1 MNNLTLYSTLKR
13 EEIEMSEENE
23 LFMDDDAWNNR
34 ITDKVQPYMNSK
46 EMKEMAKADEEIEDS
61 FAVIEM
67 NIKRGNK
74 RPDMRKKYWNSILL
88 EGRNLPNW
96 PIKKGKESNLPIEV
110 QTTRDTI
117 GELVFAAHVAFWNDN
132 PVIQHLSVISDRNKE
147 LGGSPFPN
155 AEEYAAS
162 KEVASKQRVVKYYN
176 TNRWNGEFTL
186 EDGLNITPPAQE
198 TTEEAEGETDAS

>member
-1 MNNLTLYSTLKR
+1 LKD
-13 EEIEMSEENE
+13 EEVNDMSEENE
-23 LFMDDDAWNNR
+23 LFMDDDAWNHR

-61 FAVIEM
+61 FAVIKM

-110 QTTRDTI
+110 QNARDEI
-117 GELVFAAHVAFWNDN
+117 GELVFAAHVEFWNNN
-132 PVIQHLSVISDRNKE
+132 PIIQHLAVISDRNKE
-147 LGGSPFPN
+147 LGGSPFPS
-155 AEEYAAS
+155 AEEYAS
-162 KEVASKQRVVKYYN
+162 TREVAAKQRVVKYYN
-176 TNRWNGEFTL
+176 ANRWTGDFSI
-186 EDGLNITPPAQE
+186 EDGLNISPPPQE
-198 TTEEAEGETDAS
+198 EEGDSDES